1 MPAKREWTAED
12 LAARLERE
20 REQARGRMARMRS
33 RNRSR
38 NTTAV
43 TVTAEGLSA
52 HAHEGTNGRSTAF
65 LVTPSLSEKEEV
77 TSDFE
82 QVRCVLE
89 PLKGYQHDEQLLA
102 RLAATCPAVDLV
114 LEAIGMAEWLQ
125 RTANRKRVC
134 SKAFLSNWVKRAA
147 TRTEP
152 TGQLEPAS
160 APRPAPRSALGRV
173 LQQIADDPVAGPSTW
188 H

>member
-1 MPAKREWTAED
+1 MPARLDLTPEE
-12 LAARLERE
+12 LAARMERR
-20 REQARGRMARMRS
+20 REQTRRAVQRYRARLKAEVSTTVSLTATTLDARTHEDASGRGYGA
-33 RNRSR
+33 
-38 NTTAV
+38 
-43 TVTAEGLSA
+43 
-52 HAHEGTNGRSTAF
+52 
-65 LVTPSLSEKEEV
+65 LVTSSLSEKRED

-89 PLKGYQHDEQLLA
+89 PLPGYVHDEQLLA

-147 TRTEP
+147 TKP
-152 TGQLEPAS
+152 TGQLEPA
-160 APRPAPRSALGRV
+160 PQRTAPRSALGRV

>member
-1 MPAKREWTAED
+1 MPAKLNLTPEQM
-12 LAARLERE
+12 LERV
-20 REQARGRMARMRS
+20 REQSRRRS
-33 RNRSR
+33 SR
-38 NTTAV
+38 YRAASRDTASRD
-43 TVTAEGLSA
+43 AQGLSA
-52 HAHEGTNGRSTAF
+52 RTHEGADARSTAF
-65 LVTPSLSEKEEV
+65 LVTPSLSEKEED

-89 PLKGYQHDEQLLA
+89 PLKGDQHDEQLLA

-147 TRTEP
+147 TKP
-152 TGQLEPAS
+152 TGQLEPGA
-160 APRPAPRSALGRV
+160 AQRPAPRSALGRV

>member
-1 MPAKREWTAED
+1 MPARLD
-12 LAARLERE
+12 LTPEQMLERL
-20 REQARGRMARMRS
+20 REQNRARVKRYRER
-33 RNRSR
+33 RNATPG
-38 NTTAV
+38 N
-43 TVTAEGLSA
+43 VTALQHARTNEGA
-52 HAHEGTNGRSTAF
+52 DARSTAF
-65 LVTPSLSEKEEV
+65 LVTPSLSEKEEA

-147 TRTEP
+147 TKP
-152 TGQLEPAS
+152 TGQLEPGEPAS
-160 APRPAPRSALGRV
+160 QRPAPRSALGRV

>member
-1 MPAKREWTAED
+1 M
-12 LAARLERE
+12 
-20 REQARGRMARMRS
+20 
-33 RNRSR
+33 
-38 NTTAV
+38 
-43 TVTAEGLSA
+43 
-52 HAHEGTNGRSTAF
+52 
-65 LVTPSLSEKEEV
+65 
-77 TSDFE
+77 
-82 QVRCVLE
+82 LE
-89 PLKGYQHDEQLLA
+89 PLKGYVHDEQLLA

-147 TRTEP
+147 TKP
-152 TGQLEPAS
+152 TGQLQPDNQ
-160 APRPAPRSALGRV
+160 RPAPRSALGRV

>member
-1 MPAKREWTAED
+1 MPAKLNLTPEQM
-12 LAARLERE
+12 LERV
-20 REQARGRMARMRS
+20 REQNRARAS
-33 RNRSR
+33 RYRAASR
-38 NTTAV
+38 DTASRD
-43 TVTAEGLSA
+43 TASRDAQGLSA
-52 HAHEGTNGRSTAF
+52 HAHEGADARSTAF
-65 LVTPSLSEKEEV
+65 LVTPSPTEKEEV

-89 PLKGYQHDEQLLA
+89 PLKGYVHDEQLLA

-147 TRTEP
+147 TKP
-152 TGQLEPAS
+152 TGQLEPSS
-160 APRPAPRSALGRV
+160 ARPQRPAPRSALGRV

>member
-1 MPAKREWTAED
+1 VP
-12 LAARLERE
+12 ARLDLTPEQALERLQRQREQTRE
-20 REQARGRMARMRS
+20 RVARWRAQQQ
-33 RNRSR
+33 
-38 NTTAV
+38 V
-43 TVTAEGLSA
+43 TRTGNGYAEGLSA
-52 HAHEGTNGRSTAF
+52 HAHEGADARSTAF
-65 LVTPSLSEKEEV
+65 LVTPSLSEKEEEV
-77 TSDFE
+77 SDFE

-89 PLKGYQHDEQLLA
+89 PLKGYVHDEQLLA

-147 TRTEP
+147 TKP
-152 TGQLEPAS
+152 TGQLEPAHQ
-160 APRPAPRSALGRV
+160 RTAPRSALGRV